1 MADTTNAIFAKGE
14 PASQDYFCGQAWV
27 NMLVPKNETGNFS
40 VADVVFEPG
49 CRNNWHTH
57 PAGQILLVTDG
68 LGFYQEKDQPARALA
83 KGDVVVIPS
92 GVVHWHGAAKNS
104 SFTHIAINSIANNVA
119 VNWLDRVTDEEY
131 ESVHTG
137 N

>member
-1 MADTTNAIFAKGE
+1 MADTTSAIFTKGD
-14 PASQDYFCGQAWV
+14 PASPDYFTGEAWV
-27 NMLVPKNETGNFS
+27 NMLVPESETGNFS
-40 VADVVFEPG
+40 VADVVFDPG

-68 LGFYQEKDQPARALA
+68 LGFYQEKGQPARALA
-83 KGDVVVIPS
+83 TGDVVVIPS

-131 ESVHTG
+131 DSVHSG